1 MPVLELSR
9 VLQEGDRELKRT
21 LTFADVFLLIYLEL
35 FSFPLP
41 FFCAGALHVFMI
53 KALGWILLV
62 ASTGS
67 LVLFLYAA
75 VFIRLLPAPSKSE
88 SPVLHAIRDDQY
100 YHLLIPVTVPVA
112 VVAVYLNWFSI
123 NLFKSS

>member
-1 MPVLELSR
+1 
-9 VLQEGDRELKRT
+9 
-21 LTFADVFLLIYLEL
+21 
-35 FSFPLP
+35 
-41 FFCAGALHVFMI
+41 MI

-88 SPVLHAIRDDQY
+88 SPVLYAIREDQY